1 MLLVASLIRD
11 IRELHCE
18 DPALAH
24 NTSEVAVGF
33 LVFSYLVFHNLTQLH
48 MHAIIFNPLQFL
60 CILMFDVTFV
70 QVHSLQQ
77 TVPACLIP
85 H

>member
-48 MHAIIFNPLQFL
+48 MHAIIFSAL
-60 CILMFDVTFV
+60 
-70 QVHSLQQ
+70 
-77 TVPACLIP
+77 
-85 H
+85 